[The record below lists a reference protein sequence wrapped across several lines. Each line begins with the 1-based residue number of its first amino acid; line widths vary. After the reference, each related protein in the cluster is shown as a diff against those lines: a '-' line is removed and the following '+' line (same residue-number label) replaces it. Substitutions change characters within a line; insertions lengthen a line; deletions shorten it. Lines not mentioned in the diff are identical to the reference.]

1 MDFSFFLLP
10 ISLASISANKEE
22 EHAFTDASPDYLK
35 RGWPHFGGDQGEGG
49 GVIALE
55 GRSGRK
61 GEGWKKNL
69 KLHRLSEEM
78 DIAERARRGCRPATD
93 AFNDFLGSRGSAR
106 GGPTPR
112 CGIDP

>member
-1 MDFSFFLLP
+1 MGLDVDFSFFLLP

-22 EHAFTDASPDYLK
+22 HAFTDAFPDYLK
-35 RGWPHFGGDQGEGG
+35 RGWPHFGGDQEEGEGG

-69 KLHRLSEEM
+69 KLHRLSEEW
-78 DIAERARRGCRPATD
+78 T
-93 AFNDFLGSRGSAR
+93 SRSGR
-106 GGPTPR
+106 GGDAGRGRRRMLSTTF
-112 CGIDP
+112 